1 VREKLSVN
9 FDELGDRKR
18 GAKIKIS
25 QVDRAEE
32 RVSGDDGVEEEVD
45 GG

>member
-1 VREKLSVN
+1 MCQ
-9 FDELGDRKR
+9 
-18 GAKIKIS
+18 IKVS